1 VIQNSD
7 PTRCCQCCLQ
17 RVVEE
22 DVLTSQSH
30 FSLSFPLKSSA
41 NTKALAEQLASLM
54 PELFQAEDCI
64 DAMHYSCFTILS
76 EKTLLF
82 LGDFDGEFS
91 HLMAELAHQ
100 AGPVFDAIFQHVERP
115 PCIPVADNPDAFV
128 EWTASHLLGAATL
141 FSAYPEVTATEIRTR
156 ASAAT
161 GEGNLNSLL
170 VVLPI
175 QSSFAFM
182 EVQLFLRAREFKT
195 QQELEKIGTSHF
207 AQFVPLENDQIGFF
221 TVYDGPLDQFIV
233 DFAQCMGPVLDRIF
247 RFTEGAPPSPC
258 RKHLLELID
267 FAAGASRAPIGFY
280 QAYPG
285 LTVEEIHTLIADSGS
300 QSGVSRFED
309 FAA

>member
-1 VIQNSD
+1 MTN
-7 PTRCCQCCLQ
+7 
-17 RVVEE
+17 
-22 DVLTSQSH
+22 QSH
-30 FSLSFPLKSSA
+30 FTLSFSLKPSA
-41 NTKALAEQLASLM
+41 DAKAVAEQLTSLM

-64 DAMHYSCFTILS
+64 DAMHYSCFTVLS

-91 HLMAELAHQ
+91 HLMAELARQ
-100 AGPVFDAIFQHVERP
+100 AGPVFDAIFQHVDRP

-141 FSAYPEVTATEIRTR
+141 FSAYPEVTASDVITL
-156 ASAAT
+156 ASVAEAM
-161 GEGNLNSLL
+161 GERSLNSLL
-170 VVLPI
+170 MVLPI

-195 QQELEKIGTSHF
+195 QKELSKIGTSHF
-207 AQFVPLENDQIGFF
+207 AQFVPLENNQIGFF
-221 TVYDGPLDQFIV
+221 TVYDGPLDQYIV
-233 DFAQCMGPVLDRIF
+233 DFAQYLGPVLDRIF
-247 RFTEGAPPSPC
+247 RFTEGAPSTPC
-258 RKHLLELID
+258 RKHLLELIA
-267 FAAGASRAPIGFY
+267 FTAGANRASIGFY

-300 QSGVSRFED
+300 QSGASRSED

>member
-1 VIQNSD
+1 
-7 PTRCCQCCLQ
+7 
-17 RVVEE
+17 
-22 DVLTSQSH
+22 LTNQSH
-30 FSLSFPLKSSA
+30 FTLSFSLKSSA
-41 NTKALAEQLASLM
+41 DAKAVAEQLTSLM
-54 PELFQAEDCI
+54 PELFHAEDCI
-64 DAMHYSCFTILS
+64 DAMHYSCFTVLS

-91 HLMAELAHQ
+91 HLMAELARQ

-128 EWTASHLLGAATL
+128 EWAASHLLGAATL
-141 FSAYPEVTATEIRTR
+141 FSAYPEVTAIEVR
-156 ASAAT
+156 ALALVAEAS
-161 GEGNLNSLL
+161 GERSLNSLL
-170 VVLPI
+170 MVLPI

-195 QQELEKIGTSHF
+195 QKELAKIGTSHF
-207 AQFVPLENDQIGFF
+207 AQFVPLENNQIGFF
-221 TVYDGPLDQFIV
+221 TVYDGPLDQYIV
-233 DFAQCMGPVLDRIF
+233 DFAQCLGPVLDRIF
-247 RFTEGAPPSPC
+247 RFTEGAPPTPC

>member
-1 VIQNSD
+1 
-7 PTRCCQCCLQ
+7 
-17 RVVEE
+17 
-22 DVLTSQSH
+22 LTNQSH
-30 FSLSFPLKSSA
+30 FTLSFPLKSSTDA
-41 NTKALAEQLASLM
+41 KAVAEQLAPLM

-91 HLMAELAHQ
+91 HLMAELARR
-100 AGPVFDAIFQHVERP
+100 AGPVFDVIFQHVERP
-115 PCIPVADNPDAFV
+115 PCIPVADNPDTFV
-128 EWTASHLLGAATL
+128 EWAASHLLGAATL
-141 FSAYPEVTATEIRTR
+141 FSAYPEVTATEVRTL
-156 ASAAT
+156 ASVAEAP
-161 GEGNLNSLL
+161 GESGLNSLL
-170 VVLPI
+170 MVLPI

-195 QQELEKIGTSHF
+195 QKELAMIGTSHF
-207 AQFVPLENDQIGFF
+207 AQFVPLENNQIGFF
-221 TVYDGPLDQFIV
+221 TVYDGPLDQYIV

-247 RFTEGAPPSPC
+247 RFTEGAPPTPC

-267 FAAGASRAPIGFY
+267 FATGASRAPIGFY

-300 QSGVSRFED
+300 QSGASRFED